1 MDAFFETIDAQNT
14 IITALIGL
22 TTFYIFRFYKGVK
35 SLPPGPVPL
44 PVVGN
49 ILCKLKNQIFL
60 SSYIKK
66 LNFTQKSCLKKFFK
80 SMFYKSKRR

>member
-22 TTFYIFRFYKGVK
+22 TTFYVYKFYTGVK

-49 ILCKLKNQIFL
+49 ILCKLKNLF
-60 SSYIKK
+60 
-66 LNFTQKSCLKKFFK
+66 FCLLIT
-80 SMFYKSKRR
+80 RN